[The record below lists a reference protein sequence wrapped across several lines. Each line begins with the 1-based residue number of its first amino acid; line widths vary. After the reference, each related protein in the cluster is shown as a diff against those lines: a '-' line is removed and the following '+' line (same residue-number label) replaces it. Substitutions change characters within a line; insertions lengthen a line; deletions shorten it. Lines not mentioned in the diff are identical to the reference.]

1 VIPLYDVNPAKNRP
15 RVTRALILVNV
26 VVFLATWLLEA
37 RGLSFVAS
45 GYGLV
50 PIRIRMDLGGEWFT
64 IFSSMF
70 LHASVGHIFWNMLFL
85 YIFGDNVEDK
95 LGSERF
101 LAFYLFAGVGAAL
114 GQYAMNP
121 ASHVPMVGASG
132 AIGGVLGAYLVLHP
146 RAPVAVLN
154 PIFFTWFLFSPVFA
168 LPAWVVVGEWFIGN
182 VFGVL
187 NAGGGPES
195 AGVAFA
201 AHLGG
206 FLVGLLSVRL
216 IAKREALGQ
225 SRGSRGRSCE
235 RTVFWRGDKERP
247 FWK

>member
-1 VIPLYDVNPAKNRP
+1 VIPLYDINPARSRP
-15 RVTRALILVNV
+15 KVTRTLILANV
-26 VVFLATWLLEA
+26 AIFLGLWLFGGGSSL
-37 RGLSFVAS
+37 VAP

-50 PIRIRMDLGGEWFT
+50 PIRIHMDPAGEWFT
-64 IFSSMF
+64 VFSSMF
-70 LHASVGHIFWNMLFL
+70 LHAGFGHIFWNMLFL

-101 LAFYLFAGVGAAL
+101 LAFYLLSGLGAAL
-114 GQYAMNP
+114 GQFAMDP
-121 ASHVPMVGASG
+121 TSHVPMVGASG
-132 AIGGVLGAYLVLHP
+132 AIGGVLGGYLVLHP

-154 PIFFTWFLFSPVFA
+154 PIPFTWLIYPLVFA

-187 NAGGGPES
+187 S
-195 AGVAFA
+195 AGSGVGGAGIAFA

-206 FLVGLLSVRL
+206 FLVGLVSVRL
-216 IAKREALGQ
+216 FAKNEILTQPQVRT
-225 SRGSRGRSCE
+225 RSSD
-235 RTVFWRGDKERP
+235 RPAFWREDKQRP